1 MIFARVRKKRFK
13 NLSNK
18 RRLYFKRGLY
28 LLPNIFTLGN
38 AFFGF
43 CSIVFT
49 VKAEY
54 FSAAYFILLGAL
66 MDALDGRIA
75 RLVNAASPIGLQLDS
90 LADSISFCLA
100 PALLIY
106 FWQLKSLGFV
116 GLLVCSLFFLAG
128 ILRLARFNILAHEQ
142 SLFFIGL
149 PTTIAGCFLAIFYLN
164 TRFIYD
170 NNFVLLITLILILLL
185 SFLMVSRL
193 KFPAFKK
200 NILSFTSS
208 FGLTKKW
215 RKIVI
220 ILIFAFAFVFQFHK
234 TLLVLF
240 LFYFLSALYFKFKL
254 KKHQ

>member
-1 MIFARVRKKRFK
+1 VIFAKIRKKRFQNLAK
-13 NLSNK
+13 NKKIL
-18 RRLYFKRGLY
+18 FKKSIN

-43 CSIVFT
+43 CSIIFT
-49 VKAEY
+49 AKSEY
-54 FSAAYFILLGAL
+54 LSAAYFILLGAL

-75 RLVNAASPIGLQLDS
+75 RLVGAASPMGLQLDS
-90 LADSISFCLA
+90 LADSVSFCLA

-106 FWQLKSLGFV
+106 FWQLKTLGFF
-116 GLLVCSLFFLAG
+116 GLLLSCIFFLAG
-128 ILRLARFNILAHEQ
+128 ILRLARFNLMAQEQ
-142 SLFFIGL
+142 SIFFLGL

-164 TRFIYD
+164 TGFIYD
-170 NNFVLLITLILILLL
+170 NNFILLLITFILVFLL
-185 SFLMVSRL
+185 SILMVSRV

-220 ILIFAFAFVFQFHK
+220 ISIFAFAFILQFHK

-240 LFYFLSALYFKFKL
+240 LLYFLSALYFKFKL
-254 KKHQ
+254 KML